1 MKITG
6 IITSIQ
12 STTEAVK
19 ILSERIREFNDFH
32 LIVVGDE
39 KSPFTYSEE
48 VEFITYQEQLS
59 LNYGIIDFLPANNY
73 ARKNI
78 GYLIAM
84 ERKSE
89 TIYETD
95 DDNYPVDDTWGPYE
109 KEQDI
114 MQISDTRWFNVYSHF
129 TTNKIWPRG
138 LPLNQLNK
146 ITYKTIDK
154 HPIQSY
160 IQQEIVNGSPDVD
173 AIWRFTEDKT
183 FTFDNSSS
191 IAMHKGTFCP
201 FNSQN
206 TWWFPEAYPL
216 MYLPSYCSIRMTDIW
231 RSFIAQRCLWEM
243 NSRVTFHAPKVKQNR
258 NLHNLN
264 KDFEDEVPGYLMN
277 EKIIEILYELPL
289 QQGEELK
296 ITRDNLKICYQALID
311 SDIFSYNEMDLL
323 CLWLDDVQK
332 ILS

>member
-39 KSPFTYSEE
+39 KGPFTYSEE

-173 AIWRFTEDKT
+173 AIWRFIEDKT